1 MSKISMLN
9 VYLQHPVHF
18 LALDVC
24 KVSVWKKFSKQK
36 KQQLLINGDFTSIS
50 IKNFSVHTM
59 YVSYIKVNL
68 AFSRNVIFLSIRLD
82 HTY

>member
-36 KQQLLINGDFTSIS
+36 KTTTADQWRLHIDF
-50 IKNFSVHTM
+50 
-59 YVSYIKVNL
+59 Y
-68 AFSRNVIFLSIRLD
+68 
-82 HTY
+82 